1 MNKDQNQKD
10 KDFCFKCP
18 EQVTAKKF
26 FEYLQL
32 VERWNSTIE
41 ISNILG
47 VYFQGNTL
55 YLNALSDI
63 RELKRIRYTH
73 SYRPSKKYM
82 EGNKDDLKEESD
94 KALFGKITEE
104 AFGKPVPTE
113 TLGLLCLLHR
123 RPFADAQ
130 NAVYDFDCSKCKE
143 EWNKNV
149 KPVISEFIEAE

>member
-1 MNKDQNQKD
+1 M
-10 KDFCFKCP
+10 
-18 EQVTAKKF
+18 TAKKF

-32 VERWNSTIE
+32 VERWNSTME

-73 SYRPSKKYM
+73 SYRQSKKYI

-94 KALFGKITEE
+94 KALFEKITEE
-104 AFGKPVPTE
+104 AFVKPVPTE

-123 RPFADAQ
+123 RSFDDAK
-130 NAVYDFDCSKCKE
+130 NVVCDFDLCSSEKE
-143 EWNKNV
+143 LNEKV
-149 KPVISEFIEAE
+149 RPLISEYIEAEP

>member
-1 MNKDQNQKD
+1 M
-10 KDFCFKCP
+10 
-18 EQVTAKKF
+18 
-26 FEYLQL
+26 
-32 VERWNSTIE
+32 E
-41 ISNILG
+41 IPNILG

-73 SYRPSKKYM
+73 SYRPSKKYI

-94 KALFGKITEE
+94 KALFEKITEE

-123 RPFADAQ
+123 RPFEDAQ
-130 NAVYDFDCSKCKE
+130 NAVCDFDLSSSKE
-143 EWNKNV
+143 EWSEKV
-149 KPVISEFIEAE
+149 KPLISDFIETE